1 MSYFANSLFDIAF
14 PDAPDLRFERS
25 VEQDLQGRFAGIDE
39 AGRGP
44 WAGPVVVAAA
54 SLDYDNLPEGLN
66 DSKKLTEAK
75 REELFEQILEMAD
88 VSVCVQSAQTV
99 DRINIREATLQGMRT
114 CARSLSVPVKRFF
127 IDGKDVPHHLPQEGQ
142 ALIKGDGRCLAIS
155 AASIVAK
162 VTRDR
167 LMVKMDKHFPEYG
180 FAKHKGYGTKQH
192 QEALA
197 AHGVTP
203 LHRCSFRP
211 IREMIEGS

>member
-1 MSYFANSLFDIAF
+1 MSYYANSLFDIAF

-25 VEQDLQGRFAGIDE
+25 VEQDLKGRFAGIDE

-54 SLDYDNLPEGLN
+54 SLDYNNLPEGLN

-75 REELFEQILEMAD
+75 REALFEQILETAD
-88 VSVCVQSAQTV
+88 VSVCVQSARTIDQL
-99 DRINIREATLQGMRT
+99 NIREATLQGMQS
-114 CARSLSVPVKRFF
+114 CAQSLSVPVKQFF
-127 IDGKDVPHHLPQEGQ
+127 IDGKDVPHNLQEQGQ

-167 LMVKMDKHFPEYG
+167 LMVKMDRFYPEYG

-203 LHRCSFRP
+203 LHRRSFRP
-211 IREMIEGS
+211 IRVMIEGS